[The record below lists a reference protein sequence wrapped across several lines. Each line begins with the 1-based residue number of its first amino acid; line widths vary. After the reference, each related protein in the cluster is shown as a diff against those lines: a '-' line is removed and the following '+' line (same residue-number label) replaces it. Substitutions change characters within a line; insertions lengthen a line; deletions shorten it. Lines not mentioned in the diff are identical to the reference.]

1 MTLVFVAALGIV
13 FQQGTQPL
21 RKAEL
26 VRLLATKTR
35 SRADVIALVRRNCVT
50 FRPSERDRADL
61 RAAGA
66 DDVLL
71 AAIDQ
76 CLRARAAVRPS
87 APAPAPGPTPT
98 PTPAPPAA
106 PAERA
111 PVARPPRPLVAP
123 LRVIVS
129 QQIAAPTGTAADVPV
144 QLYRGADPQPGVEL
158 LLRGASAI
166 PGGATQDPVAIT
178 DWRGVA
184 TFHVLA
190 GNTPGTYRLTVAMPN
205 GPPLGPTTRIDF
217 ITTPVP
223 APPPPPRPVVSD
235 GLTRFTQGLDLH
247 GTAGA
252 ALPVPLVLE
261 VRDTTGAPF
270 VGQMV
275 TLTANGGTVDPAV
288 ATTDRTGK
296 VQVHVTLGERAGPV
310 VVTAKVGPLTRTAT
324 MYADPGLA
332 RDLVLERGGTPLSGQ
347 LTLASRDT
355 VVLRVTA
362 RDAHGNRTALDDF
375 AATTAGR
382 VVELRSAVMAE
393 SAAVVT
399 LAPRRTG
406 TGELDLSG
414 SGVRSRVSVN
424 VALSGG
430 PPSAWAIGARS
441 AWLGSNDPWLALPNL
456 TSVSGVDWSVFGRR
470 TVVPG
475 LSLAAGAAAGSLS
488 AERTTG
494 SASLILFEGYG
505 RAELSLVPRG
515 VVSPVLAL
523 GGGAYR
529 LKSADGGQTFYH
541 TNGFWSAGGGVDVA
555 VSPSVT
561 LELRLERHW
570 MRDTNLGHVATLW
583 PLAAGVRAG
592 L

>member
-1 MTLVFVAALGIV
+1 VTGLLLLGLGLVY
-13 FQQGTQPL
+13 QQGTQPL

-26 VRLLATKTR
+26 VRLLATKAR
-35 SRADVIALVRRNCVT
+35 SQADVVALVRRNCVT
-50 FRPSERDRADL
+50 FHPSERDRADL

-66 DDVLL
+66 DDALF

-76 CLRARAAVRPS
+76 CLRARAAAARPA
-87 APAPAPGPTPT
+87 AP
-98 PTPAPPAA
+98 PPAA
-106 PAERA
+106 ATP
-111 PVARPPRPLVAP
+111 PVTRPPRPLVAP
-123 LRVIVS
+123 LRVIVTP
-129 QQIAAPTGTAADVPV
+129 QVAAPAGGSAEVPV

-190 GNTPGTYRLTVAMPN
+190 GTAPGTYRLTVAMPN

-217 ITTPVP
+217 ITTPVAP
-223 APPPPPRPVVSD
+223 PPPPPRPVVSD
-235 GLTRFTQGLDLH
+235 GLTRFTQGVELR
-247 GTAGA
+247 GVAGS

-270 VGQMV
+270 AGQQV
-275 TLTANGGTVDPAV
+275 TLTAAGGAVEPAV
-288 ATTDRTGK
+288 ATTDRAGL
-296 VQVHVTLGERAGPV
+296 VRVRVTLGERAGPV
-310 VVTAKVGPLTRTAT
+310 TVTAKVGALARTAT
-324 MYADPGLA
+324 VYADPGPT
-332 RDLVLERGGTPLSGQ
+332 RELVVERGGAPVPGQ
-347 LTLASRDT
+347 LTLTSRDS

-375 AATTAGR
+375 AATTTGPA
-382 VVELRSAVMAE
+382 VELGSSVMAE

-399 LAPRRTG
+399 LMPHKNG
-406 TGELDLSG
+406 IGELELSG
-414 SGVRSRVSVN
+414 SGLRARVSVA
-424 VALSGG
+424 VALAGG
-430 PPSAWAIGARS
+430 AAGGWAVGARS
-441 AWLGSNDPWLALPNL
+441 AWLGSNDPWIALPRL
-456 TSVSGVDWSVFGRR
+456 TGISGADWSVFGRR
-470 TVVPG
+470 TLVGG
-475 LSLAAGAAAGSLS
+475 LSFALGAAAGSLS
-488 AERTTG
+488 ADRSTG
-494 SASLILFEGYG
+494 NVSLVLVEGYG
-505 RAELSLVPRG
+505 RVELSLAPGG

-541 TNGFWSAGGGVDVA
+541 TNAFWSGGGGVDVA

-561 LELRLERHW
+561 VELRLERHW
-570 MRDTNLGHVATLW
+570 MRDTNQGHVATLW

>member
-1 MTLVFVAALGIV
+1 MKLVLLAALGLV
-13 FQQGTQPL
+13 YQQGTQPL

-35 SRADVIALVRRNCVT
+35 SRADVMALVRRNCVT
-50 FRPSERDRADL
+50 FRPTERDRADL

-66 DDVLL
+66 DDALL

-76 CLRARAAVRPS
+76 CLRTRTAARPN
-87 APAPAPGPTPT
+87 APPPPP
-98 PTPAPPAA
+98 PPPPAA
-106 PAERA
+106 AAPAKPAQPA
-111 PVARPPRPLVAP
+111 PVARPLVAP

-129 QQIAAPTGTAADVPV
+129 QQIAATAGTAADVAV
-144 QLYRGADPQPGVEL
+144 QLYRGTDPQPGVEL
-158 LLRGASAI
+158 LLRGASTI

-184 TFHVLA
+184 TFRVLA
-190 GNTPGTYRLTVAMPN
+190 GTTPGTYRLTVAMPN

-217 ITTPVP
+217 ITTAVP

-235 GLTRFTQGLDLH
+235 GLTRFTQGVDLH

-252 ALPVPLVLE
+252 ALPVPLLLE

-275 TLTANGGTVDPAV
+275 TVIAAGGTVDPAV
-288 ATTDRTGK
+288 ATTDRAGK

-324 MYADPGLA
+324 VYADPGLA
-332 RDLVLERGGTPLSGQ
+332 RDLVLERGGTPLVGQ

-362 RDAHGNRTALDDF
+362 RDAHGNRTTLDDF
-375 AATTAGR
+375 AATASGR
-382 VVELRSAVMAE
+382 AVELRSAVMAE

-399 LAPRRTG
+399 LAPRRSG
-406 TGELDLSG
+406 MGELELSG
-414 SGVRSRVSVN
+414 SGVRMRVSVN
-424 VALSGG
+424 VALAGG
-430 PPSAWAIGARS
+430 PPSMWAIGARS

-470 TVVPG
+470 TVVAG
-475 LSLAAGAAAGSLS
+475 LSLAVGAAAGSLS

-494 SASLILFEGYG
+494 SVSLMLFEGYG
-505 RAELSLVPRG
+505 SVELSLMPRG
-515 VVSPVLAL
+515 AVSPVLAL

-529 LKSADGGQTFYH
+529 LKSSDGGQTFYH

-555 VSPSVT
+555 VSPSVR

-570 MRDTNLGHVATLW
+570 MRDTNFGHVATLW

>member
-1 MTLVFVAALGIV
+1 MLLAALGLML
-13 FQQGTQPL
+13 QQGTQPL

-26 VRLLATKTR
+26 VRLLATKAR
-35 SRADVIALVRRNCVT
+35 SRADVMALVRRNCVT
-50 FRPSERDRADL
+50 FHPSEHDRADL

-66 DDVLL
+66 DDALL
-71 AAIDQ
+71 GAIDQ
-76 CLRARAAVRPS
+76 CLRARAPAAAAARPT
-87 APAPAPGPTPT
+87 AP
-98 PTPAPPAA
+98 PAPPAE
-106 PAERA
+106 PA

-129 QQIAAPTGTAADVPV
+129 QQVAAPAGTAADVPV

-158 LLRGASAI
+158 LLRGASGI
-166 PGGATQDPVAIT
+166 PGGATQDPVAVT

-184 TFHVLA
+184 TFRVLA

-217 ITTPVP
+217 ITTAVP

-235 GLTRFTQGLDLH
+235 PLTRFTQGGELR

-270 VGQMV
+270 VGQQV
-275 TLTANGGTVDPAV
+275 TLTATGGAVEPAV
-288 ATTDRTGK
+288 TTTDRTGK
-296 VQVHVTLGERAGPV
+296 VAVRVTLGERAGPV

-324 MYADPGLA
+324 LYADPGRA
-332 RDLVLERGGTPLSGQ
+332 RDLVLERAAGNPLVGQ
-347 LTLASRDT
+347 LTLTSRDT
-355 VVLRVTA
+355 VVVRVTA

-375 AATTAGR
+375 AATATGR
-382 VVELRSAVMAE
+382 AVELRSAVMAE

-399 LAPRRTG
+399 LAPKRSG
-406 TGELDLSG
+406 TGELELSG
-414 SGVRSRVSVN
+414 SGVRTRVGVN
-424 VALSGG
+424 VVLAGVQVA
-430 PPSAWAIGARS
+430 AWAIGARS

-470 TVVPG
+470 TVVGG
-475 LSLAAGAAAGSLS
+475 LSFAVGAAAGSLS

-494 SASLILFEGYG
+494 GSSASLVLFEGYG
-505 RAELSLVPRG
+505 RAELSLVPRE
-515 VVSPVLAL
+515 VVSPVVAL

-570 MRDTNLGHVATLW
+570 MRDTNFGHVATLW

>member
-1 MTLVFVAALGIV
+1 
-13 FQQGTQPL
+13 
-21 RKAEL
+21 
-26 VRLLATKTR
+26 
-35 SRADVIALVRRNCVT
+35 
-50 FRPSERDRADL
+50 
-61 RAAGA
+61 
-66 DDVLL
+66 
-71 AAIDQ
+71 
-76 CLRARAAVRPS
+76 
-87 APAPAPGPTPT
+87 
-98 PTPAPPAA
+98 
-106 PAERA
+106 
-111 PVARPPRPLVAP
+111 

-129 QQIAAPTGTAADVPV
+129 QQIAAAAGTAADVPV

-158 LLRGASAI
+158 LLRGAGAI

-217 ITTPVP
+217 ITTAVP
-223 APPPPPRPVVSD
+223 APPPPPRPVASD
-235 GLTRFTQGLDLH
+235 GLTRFIQGMELH
-247 GTAGA
+247 GGAGT

-275 TLTANGGTVDPAV
+275 TLTASGGSVEPAV

-324 MYADPGLA
+324 LYADPGLA
-332 RDLVLERGGTPLSGQ
+332 RDLVLERGGTPLGGGQ

-375 AATTAGR
+375 AATTTGR
-382 VVELRSAVMAE
+382 AVELRSAVMAE

-399 LAPRRTG
+399 LAPRRSG
-406 TGELDLSG
+406 TGELQLSG
-414 SGVRSRVSVN
+414 SGVRSRVTVN
-424 VALSGG
+424 VALTGG

-470 TVVPG
+470 SVVPG
-475 LSLAAGAAAGSLS
+475 LSLAVGAAAGSLS

-494 SASLILFEGYG
+494 SASLMLFEGYG

-523 GGGAYR
+523 GAGAYR

-570 MRDTNLGHVATLW
+570 MRDTNFGHVATLW